1 MNKGMKVWILTDEWV
16 QDLEHG
22 LTVAVYSRLSD
33 AVEHM
38 EEVIA
43 ENHSNGIEY
52 GTEERPDDLHYV
64 GYYQGDY
71 NSCHTSIS
79 IELMEVH

>member
-1 MNKGMKVWILTDEWV
+1 MSVWVLTDEWV

-22 LTVAVYSRLSD
+22 LTVVVYSRLSD
-33 AVEHM
+33 AIEHM

-43 ENHSNGIEY
+43 ENYSNGIEY

-64 GYYQGDY
+64 GYNQGDY
-71 NSCHTSIS
+71 NSYHTSIS
-79 IELMEVH
+79 IEQKEIN